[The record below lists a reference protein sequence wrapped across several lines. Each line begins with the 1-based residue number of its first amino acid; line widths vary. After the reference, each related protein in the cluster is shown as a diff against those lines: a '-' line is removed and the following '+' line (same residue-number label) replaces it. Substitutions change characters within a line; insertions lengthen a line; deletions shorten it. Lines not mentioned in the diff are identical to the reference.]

1 MAEELNLIRGF
12 DMLNGQHHAP
22 MRPEPTKD
30 RLDAHHSRVTV
41 KNTSPAQ
48 NHIVIDRFNVGH
60 ELRPG
65 EAREMDM
72 VNTEIENFLEQRR
85 PGRFYPEIDPL
96 SPQGRPKP
104 LHPIEIV
111 GYSVKPSRDEQ
122 LEAAAVEAKRQA
134 EAKQLP
140 LRKAAR

>member
-1 MAEELNLIRGF
+1 MEETGSIRGF

-22 MRPEPTKD
+22 MRPEPSAE
-30 RLDAHHSRVTV
+30 RLRAHHTNVTV
-41 KNTSPAQ
+41 RNTSPLQ

-65 EAREMDM
+65 EVREMDM
-72 VNTEIENFLEQRR
+72 VDTEIENFLENRR
-85 PGRFYPEIDPL
+85 PGRFYPEIDPAT
-96 SPQGRPKP
+96 PQGKPKP

-111 GYSVKPSRDEQ
+111 GYSAKPSQDEQ
-122 LEAAAVEAKRQA
+122 LEAAAVAAKQQA

-140 LRKAAR
+140 QRKAGR

>member
-1 MAEELNLIRGF
+1 MAEELSPIRGF

-22 MRPEPTKD
+22 MRPEPSEA
-30 RLDAHHSRVTV
+30 RLKADHTRVTV
-41 KNTSPAQ
+41 KNTAMAQ

-65 EAREMDM
+65 ETREMDM
-72 VNTEIENFLEQRR
+72 VNSEIENFLEQRR

-104 LHPIEIV
+104 PHPIEIV
-111 GYSVKPSRDEQ
+111 GYSAKPSQDEQ
-122 LEAAAVEAKRQA
+122 LEAAAVAA
-134 EAKQLP
+134 TKQSAA
-140 LRKAAR
+140 LRRPNR

>member
-1 MAEELNLIRGF
+1 MAEETGSIRGF

-22 MRPEPTKD
+22 MRPEPSAA
-30 RLDAHHSRVTV
+30 RLKADHSLVTV

-65 EAREMDM
+65 EQREMDM
-72 VNTEIENFLEQRR
+72 VNIEIESFLENRR

-96 SPQGRPKP
+96 SPQGKPKP

-111 GYSVKPSRDEQ
+111 GYSAKPSADEQ
-122 LEAAAVEAKRQA
+122 IEAASVAAT
-134 EAKQLP
+134 KQSAA
-140 LRKAAR
+140 LRRPSR